1 MRKYEE
7 EMMMETKAQNKKG
20 PAPWKERLWNEDGTA
35 LFMAVVAALLL
46 LVFALSFSS
55 LSNLEARIGI
65 NDYRARQAQMVAE
78 AGFEAV
84 RNHLRPVLTDYTNFL
99 GNTYTCDPNAG
110 PCTCTTGANGTAN
123 GVPCTTTGIF
133 AVSAGN
139 FTIRVDNDF
148 EDPGRVPVPETDT
161 NGEVMLTALG
171 RTGLGNGRAQA
182 RVQVILD
189 DPFKHVCSSDDVT
202 SQCATYTGDDPCTQA
217 GIYVQPCQTE
227 DPHGPKVFAGLPSPT
242 TIQITDAGR
251 LGCIPI
257 WAAQWLLEGNAGPVR
272 VIGNAN
278 PAQSYFDMALS
289 IDALAIY
296 NADVPQW
303 IPNAPAG
310 RNLRAYC
317 PVPGVGGCVAG
328 VPALGNANPSPNTL
342 GCGLVL
348 DVPIWTTPG
357 GGTIKY
363 INKLANAAGETTLGS
378 GVVVYV
384 AGIVNTGNNTH
395 VQGTVVLHGNNV
407 PGTGAG
413 ASDVLLSPRFCANRL
428 SAGIQCGGVNTTL
441 FNAGSDGAGNLNAP
455 GYPFALIIHHPGIGA
470 GGDPPPPQ
478 QTTVAQLSST
488 GVEISGI
495 IFSTG
500 NVEFNPIQVDGGVVA
515 YGVDIQGN
523 TQFVYNNAYGSAAK
537 KGVSIPPGAYSAQF
551 MRSTWLHCRATDA
564 NNVFTSPD
572 IPATCN

>member
-1 MRKYEE
+1 
-7 EMMMETKAQNKKG
+7 METKTQDNKG
-20 PAPWKERLWNEDGTA
+20 PAPWKEPLWSEDGTA
-35 LFMAVVAALLL
+35 LVMAVIAALLL

-55 LSNLEARIGI
+55 LSNLEARIGV
-65 NDYRARQAQMVAE
+65 NDYRSRQAQMVAE

-133 AVSAGN
+133 GVSVGN

-148 EDPGRVPVPETDT
+148 EDPGRPAIPETDT

-171 RTGLGNGRAQA
+171 RTGFGNGRAQA

-189 DPFKHVCSSDDVT
+189 DPFKHVCSSDDLQAAC
-202 SQCATYTGDDPCTQA
+202 STYTGDDPCTQA
-217 GIYVQPCQTE
+217 GIFVQPCQPE
-227 DPHGPKVFAGLPSPT
+227 DPHGPKVFPGLPSPT
-242 TIQITDAGR
+242 TIPIPALGDGR
-251 LGCIPI
+251 FGCIPT
-257 WAAQWLLEGNAGPVR
+257 WAATWVAEGNPLPVR

-278 PAQSYFDMALS
+278 PAQSYFDMALGV
-289 IDALAIY
+289 DALNIF
-296 NADVPQW
+296 NADGGGVW
-303 IPNAPAG
+303 IPDAPGAPA
-310 RNLRAYC
+310 RNRRGYC
-317 PVPGVGGCVAG
+317 PVPGVGGCNLG
-328 VPALGNANPSPNTL
+328 DPALGNANLHPNTL

-348 DVPIWTTPG
+348 DVPVWTTPG
-357 GGTIKY
+357 GGSIKY

-384 AGIVNTGNNTH
+384 TGIVNTGNNTH

-428 SAGIQCGGVNTTL
+428 SAGIACGAVNTTL

-488 GVEISGI
+488 GVVISGI

-523 TQFVYNNAYGSAAK
+523 TQFIYNNAYGAAAK
-537 KGVSIPPGAYSAQF
+537 KGVSIPAGAFSAQF
-551 MRSTWLHCRATDA
+551 MRSTWLHCRNTDP
-564 NNVFTSPD
+564 NSVFTSPD
-572 IPATCN
+572 EPATCN